1 MAELMN
7 IGFGNLVHTDK
18 IIAIVTP
25 DSAPAKRLVQRAKQ
39 EEQIVDAT
47 QGRKTRSIL
56 VMEPDKIVLSALGT
70 DTLAGRFHELAGSRE
85 ENKWIRNKE
94 GF

>member
-18 IIAIVTP
+18 IVAIVTP

-39 EEQIVDAT
+39 EEQIIDAT
-47 QGRKTRSIL
+47 QGRKTRS
-56 VMEPDKIVLSALGT
+56 VMIMDQNTVVLSAMAP
-70 DTLAGRFHELAGSRE
+70 DTLAGRFHELIGRKE
-85 ENKWIRNKE
+85 EK
-94 GF
+94 

>member
-18 IIAIVTP
+18 IVAIVTP

-39 EEQIVDAT
+39 EEQIIDAT
-47 QGRKTRSIL
+47 QGRKTRS
-56 VMEPDKIVLSALGT
+56 VMIMDQNTVVLSAMAP
-70 DTLAGRFHELAGSRE
+70 DTLAGRFHHLIGRKE
-85 ENKWIRNKE
+85 EHQ
-94 GF
+94 

>member
-18 IIAIVTP
+18 IVCIVTP

-39 EEQIVDAT
+39 QETLVDAT

-56 VMEPDKIVLSALGT
+56 IMEQKCVVLSALGP
-70 DTLAGRFHELAGSRE
+70 DTLAGRFHDLNNSWRELEHGT
-85 ENKWIRNKE
+85 N
-94 GF
+94 

>member
-47 QGRKTRSIL
+47 QGRKPRSIL

-85 ENKWIRNKE
+85 EK
-94 GF
+94 

>member
-18 IIAIVTP
+18 IVAIVTP

-39 EEQIVDAT
+39 EEQIIDAT
-47 QGRKTRSIL
+47 QGRKTRS
-56 VMEPDKIVLSALGT
+56 VMIMDQNTVVLSAMAP
-70 DTLAGRFHELAGSRE
+70 DTLAGRFHDLIGRKE
-85 ENKWIRNKE
+85 EHK
-94 GF
+94 

>member
-18 IIAIVTP
+18 IVAIVTP

-39 EEQIVDAT
+39 EEQIIDAT
-47 QGRKTRSIL
+47 QGRKTRS
-56 VMEPDKIVLSALGT
+56 VMIMDQNTVVLSAMAP
-70 DTLAGRFHELAGSRE
+70 DTLAGRFHDLIGRKE
-85 ENKWIRNKE
+85 EQ
-94 GF
+94 

>member
-1 MAELMN
+1 MTELMN
-7 IGFGNLVHTDK
+7 IGFGNLVNTDK

-39 EEQIVDAT
+39 EECAVDAT

-56 VMEPDKIVLSALGT
+56 IMEQDTVVFSALGPA
-70 DTLAGRFHELAGSRE
+70 TLAGRFHELAGNRE
-85 ENKWIRNKE
+85 DK
-94 GF
+94 

>member
-47 QGRKTRSIL
+47 QCRKTRSIL
-56 VMEPDKIVLSALGT
+56 VMEPDKIVLAAVGT

-85 ENKWIRNKE
+85 EK
-94 GF
+94 

>member
-18 IIAIVTP
+18 IVAIVTP

-39 EEQIVDAT
+39 KEQIIDAT
-47 QGRKTRSIL
+47 QGRKTRSI
-56 VMEPDKIVLSALGT
+56 MIMDQNTIVLSAMT
-70 DTLAGRFHELAGSRE
+70 PDTLAGRFHELIGVKE
-85 ENKWIRNKE
+85 EDK
-94 GF
+94 

>member
-18 IIAIVTP
+18 IYAIVTP

-39 EEQIVDAT
+39 EERIVDAT
-47 QGRKTRSIL
+47 QGRKTRSII
-56 VMEPDKIVLSALGT
+56 VMEQNIIVLSALGT
-70 DTLAGRFHELAGSRE
+70 DTLAGRFHELLHKGDE
-85 ENKWIRNKE
+85 
-94 GF
+94 

>member
-18 IIAIVTP
+18 IVAIVTP

-39 EEQIVDAT
+39 EEQIIDAT
-47 QGRKTRSIL
+47 QGRKTRS
-56 VMEPDKIVLSALGT
+56 VMIMDQNTVVLSAMAP
-70 DTLAGRFHELAGSRE
+70 DTLAAILVSNF
-85 ENKWIRNKE
+85 
-94 GF
+94 

>member
-18 IIAIVTP
+18 IVAVVSP

-39 EEQIVDAT
+39 EERIVDAT

-56 VMEPDKIVLSALGT
+56 VMEQKTVVISALGP
-70 DTLAGRFHELAGSRE
+70 DTLAGRFHELMGSRE
-85 ENKWIRNKE
+85 
-94 GF
+94 GA

>member
-70 DTLAGRFHELAGSRE
+70 RYISRS
-85 ENKWIRNKE
+85 
-94 GF
+94 FP

>member
-47 QGRKTRSIL
+47 QGRKTRSVL
-56 VMEPDKIVLSALGT
+56 VMEPDKIVLSALVT

-85 ENKWIRNKE
+85 EK
-94 GF
+94 

>member
-70 DTLAGRFHELAGSRE
+70 DTLAGSRE
-85 ENKWIRNKE
+85 EK
-94 GF
+94 

>member
-70 DTLAGRFHELAGSRE
+70 DTLTGRFHELAGSRE
-85 ENKWIRNKE
+85 EK
-94 GF
+94 

>member
-56 VMEPDKIVLSALGT
+56 VMEPDTIVLSALGT

-85 ENKWIRNKE
+85 EK
-94 GF
+94 